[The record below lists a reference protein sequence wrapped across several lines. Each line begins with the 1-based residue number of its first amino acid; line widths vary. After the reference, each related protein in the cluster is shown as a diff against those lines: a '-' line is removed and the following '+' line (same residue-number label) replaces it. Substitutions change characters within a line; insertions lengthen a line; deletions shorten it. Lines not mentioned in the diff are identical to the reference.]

1 MTVGIIGIAV
11 NTVGKVIM
19 TNKEEEQKI
28 ENIFNQPMLLRNWA
42 VNLIGVLGNP
52 TLQQIP
58 NVEKVD
64 ELITQFVSDYNEQ
77 WEVQQEIGEEE

>member
-19 TNKEEEQKI
+19 TNKEEEQQA

-64 ELITQFVSDYNEQ
+64 QLITQFVNDYNTQ
-77 WEVQQEIGEEE
+77 WDEVQKEEE